1 MALTLFNL
9 HYLIMANVRVKA
21 WSGMTT
27 GMARQRKAQGMKESR
42 LAQHRLVAR
51 WQRTYT
57 TI

>member
-9 HYLIMANVRVKA
+9 HYPIMANVRVKA

-42 LAQHRLVAR
+42 LA
-51 WQRTYT
+51 
-57 TI
+57 